1 MFFEICPNL
10 CVGLLR
16 GDPMGRYKVR
26 LAITFTALFLVLSIV
41 LVLFYISI
49 TRNFITSRAEDS
61 FVTFNLGI
69 SARVDSTL
77 KQTYETFVDL
87 VDEAKADGLNPVTTL
102 NNDNHYDL
110 VMEKTAN
117 GLRISGI
124 EYTFTTNYL
133 GTSLYDIPI
142 SIYSLSETIIGYDDE
157 QRFVVMQYDNTVAL
171 IDAKTFF
178 DTVLSSYRALDYR
191 YVLFNNDGHLYFDE
205 DAITSNLTLGNAFGS
220 VSESSQFF
228 SRIQGVNQLSGVG
241 QYDLFGEPSFIAY
254 TLLDGIYAEK
264 GIYFGQVINYYTL
277 LDSMA
282 FLTNSL
288 MFAFIIIVIIFLA
301 SLMAVYRILQSKN
314 EDIESARLIH
324 YYVKPYI
331 LKMNSKG
338 KIFFYN
344 ASFKRNIKNF
354 KKYKSVSDI
363 LLRDGGTEAL
373 EKVKKQE
380 PFVAKFSV
388 PSGEIYIRFIPV
400 RYALTYALIGDDITK
415 LEETYKYHREIAFY
429 NTITNEPNMNYMK
442 ADVKSLVEDAKR
454 FKHRNV
460 LVIFGIFKYGDI
472 TKVIGEKLSGE
483 VLVYVSKTVKDTIQ
497 DMQASLYHISFDR
510 FGILFENISSYEV
523 IETWADRLNEA
534 FEKPIDVDKNKFVLQ
549 FRIGQ
554 FNIDSDAYQSIN
566 EDQVYDNAILA
577 LNRASAYH
585 SNKPVVYDVTFGQS
599 LSRRQVIETDM
610 MSGIERHEFVMY
622 LQPQYHI
629 ISERIVGFEALVRW
643 DNPKYR
649 LDSPSEFIEIAENN
663 NMIIDIGR
671 IVMNETFKLAK
682 DLENYNIKISMN
694 VSPVQI
700 LQAGFVSELVNA
712 FEQYGLRE
720 HSISIEITETFLMT
734 SFDIIIEKLKLLQ
747 SKGFDIHL
755 DDFGTGY
762 SSLLYLKELPINAI
776 KIDKEFVKHSTADK
790 HSRAII
796 NMIIALAKNLDLEI
810 IAEGVEDD
818 KQFKFLQKSG
828 ADVIQ
833 GFYLGKA
840 MKYEDAIALL
850 KAYNIDRTASLSRK
864 R

>member
-1 MFFEICPNL
+1 
-10 CVGLLR
+10 
-16 GDPMGRYKVR
+16 MGRYKIR
-26 LAITFTALFLVLSIV
+26 LAATFTSLFLVLSII

-49 TRNFITSRAEDS
+49 TRNFISSRAEDS
-61 FVTFNLGI
+61 FRTFNLGI
-69 SARVDSTL
+69 SARVEGTL
-77 KQTYETFVDL
+77 NRTYETFVDM
-87 VDEAKADGLNPVTTL
+87 VDDYTDDGLDPIVEL
-102 NNDNHYDL
+102 NNDLSYDL
-110 VMEKTAN
+110 VLAKSNTGITIN
-117 GLRISGI
+117 GVDYS
-124 EYTFTTNYL
+124 FTTF
-133 GTSLYDIPI
+133 YDNNTYFKQDI
-142 SIYSLSETIIGYDDE
+142 SIYPLSVILDGYTNNTTYVAFTYQNVIALVDASDFFQTI
-157 QRFVVMQYDNTVAL
+157 
-171 IDAKTFF
+171 
-178 DTVLSSYRALDYR
+178 LSAYNVLDYR
-191 YVLFNNDGHLYFDE
+191 YIIIHKDGYTYYDEGLAYNTLQIGEAFSNDDRSKFFNFLNTEGE
-205 DAITSNLTLGNAFGS
+205 MA
-220 VSESSQFF
+220 
-228 SRIQGVNQLSGVG
+228 GVG
-241 QYDLFGEPSFIAY
+241 QYDVFNEPSFFAY
-254 TLLDGIYAEK
+254 TKLQSIEAAG
-264 GIYFGQVINYYTL
+264 GIYFGQVINYYDL

-282 FLTNSL
+282 FLSNTL
-288 MFAFIIIVIIFLA
+288 MFAFIIIMIVFMF
-301 SLMAVYRILQSKN
+301 SMFAVYRMLQSKT
-314 EDIESARLIH
+314 EDIEAARLIH

-331 LKMNSKG
+331 LKVNGKG
-338 KIFFYN
+338 KIFFHN
-344 ASFKRNIKNF
+344 ASFKRVIKNY
-354 KKYKSVSDI
+354 KKYKSVTDI
-363 LLRDGGTEAL
+363 QLRDGGTEAI

-380 PFVAKFSV
+380 PFVAIFSV
-388 PSGEIYIRFIPV
+388 PSGDIYIRFIPV

-429 NTITNEPNMNYMK
+429 NNITNEPNMNYMK
-442 ADVKSLVEDAKR
+442 ADVKSLVEDPKR
-454 FKHRNV
+454 FKHRNA

-483 VLVYVSKTVKDTIQ
+483 VLVYVAKTVKETLKDY
-497 DMQASLYHISFDR
+497 QASLYHISFDR
-510 FGILFENISSYEV
+510 FGILFQNLNSYDD
-523 IETWADRLNEA
+523 INTWADKLAEA

-554 FNIDSDAYQSIN
+554 FNIDSDAYVSIH
-566 EDQVYDNAILA
+566 EDQVYDNTILS
-577 LNRASAYH
+577 LNRAAAYH

-599 LSRRQVIETDM
+599 LSRRQIIETDM
-610 MSGIERHEFVMY
+610 MAGIEQHEFVMY

-629 ISERIVGFEALVRW
+629 ESERVVGFEALVRW
-643 DNPKYR
+643 DNPKYK

-682 DLENYNIKISMN
+682 ELESYDIKISMN

-700 LQAGFVSELVNA
+700 LQAGFVTELVNA
-712 FEQYGLRE
+712 FEQYGLKE

-796 NMIIALAKNLDLEI
+796 NMIISLAKNLDLEI

-828 ADVIQ
+828 ADIIQ

>member
-1 MFFEICPNL
+1 
-10 CVGLLR
+10 
-16 GDPMGRYKVR
+16 MGRYRLR
-26 LAITFTALFLVLSIV
+26 LAIIFTSLFLILSIV
-41 LVLFYISI
+41 LVLFYMSI
-49 TRNFITSRAEDS
+49 TRNFISSRAEES
-61 FVTFNLGI
+61 FRTYNLGI
-69 SARVDSTL
+69 STRVEVTL
-77 KQTYETFVDL
+77 NQTYDTFKEM
-87 VDEAKADGLNPVTTL
+87 VDEYREQSLDPVIQLNGI
-102 NNDNHYDL
+102 NAYDL
-110 VMEKTAN
+110 VVSKSLTGYTVN
-117 GLRISGI
+117 GQFYNYSFRYLDTNYFDQNISIYPLSLVLDG
-124 EYTFTTNYL
+124 YDVTTNYVAF
-133 GTSLYDIPI
+133 S
-142 SIYSLSETIIGYDDE
+142 YDD
-157 QRFVVMQYDNTVAL
+157 VVAL
-171 IDAKTFF
+171 IDAHDYFNTIVEPFN
-178 DTVLSSYRALDYR
+178 VLKYR
-191 YVLFNNDGHLYFDE
+191 YVIFHRDGYTYVDQAGDYDTDQF
-205 DAITSNLTLGNAFGS
+205 GNVF
-220 VSESSQFF
+220 SESDRTAFF
-228 SRIQGVNQLSGVG
+228 QGINGSSMTAGVG
-241 QYDLFGEPSFIAY
+241 QFSMFSEPSFFAY
-254 TLLDGIYAEK
+254 SQMQTITSDG
-264 GIYFGQVINYYTL
+264 GIYFGQVINYYDL

-288 MFAFIIIVIIFLA
+288 MFAFIIIMIVFV
-301 SLMAVYRILQSKN
+301 SSMFAVYRILDSKS

-331 LKMNSKG
+331 LKVNGKG

-344 ASFKRNIKNF
+344 ASFKRNIRNF
-354 KKYKSVSDI
+354 KKYKNVSDI
-363 LLRDGGTEAL
+363 PLRDGGTEAF
-373 EKVKKQE
+373 EKMKKQE
-380 PFVAKFSV
+380 PFVAKFAV

-400 RYALTYALIGDDITK
+400 RYALTYALVGDDITK

-429 NTITNEPNMNYMK
+429 NNITNEPNMNYMK
-442 ADVKSLVEDAKR
+442 ADVKALVGDEKR
-454 FKHRNV
+454 FKHRNA

-483 VLVYVSKTVKDTIQ
+483 VLIYVAKTVKETLKDF
-497 DMQASLYHISFDR
+497 QASLYHISFDR
-510 FGILFENISSYEV
+510 FGILFENLENYEK
-523 IETWADRLNEA
+523 IETWADRLTEA

-554 FNIDSDAYQSIN
+554 FNIDSDEYVSIH

-577 LNRASAYH
+577 LNRAAAYH
-585 SNKPVVYDVTFGQS
+585 SQKPVVYDVTFGQS

-610 MSGIERHEFVMY
+610 MTGIERHEFVMY

-629 ISERIVGFEALVRW
+629 NSEKIVGFEALVRW
-643 DNPKYR
+643 DNPKYK

-682 DLENYNIKISMN
+682 ELEDYDIKISMN

-700 LQAGFVSELVNA
+700 LQAGFVTELVNA
-712 FEQYGLRE
+712 YEQYGLKE

-796 NMIIALAKNLDLEI
+796 NMIIALAKNLDLQI
-810 IAEGVEDD
+810 IAEGVEDE

-828 ADVIQ
+828 ADIIQ

-850 KAYNIDRTASLSRK
+850 KAYNIDRSASLTRK

>member
-1 MFFEICPNL
+1 
-10 CVGLLR
+10 
-16 GDPMGRYKVR
+16 MGQYKIR
-26 LAITFTALFLVLSIV
+26 LAIVFSTLFLILSIV
-41 LVLFYISI
+41 LVLFYMSI
-49 TRNFITSRAEDS
+49 TRNFISSRAEES
-61 FVTFNLGI
+61 FKTYNLGI
-69 SARVDSTL
+69 STRVEVTL
-77 KQTYETFVDL
+77 DQTYDAFKGMVDDYRSASQDPVL
-87 VDEAKADGLNPVTTL
+87 QLNAISA
-102 NNDNHYDL
+102 YDL
-110 VMEKTAN
+110 VVEKN
-117 GLRISGI
+117 GTGFLVEGI
-124 EYTFTTNYL
+124 QYNYMPDYLETNY
-133 GTSLYDIPI
+133 YNQDI
-142 SIYSLSETIIGYDDE
+142 SIFPLNLVLQNYTNSTNY
-157 QRFVVMQYDNTVAL
+157 VVFEYDNVVAL
-171 IDAKTFF
+171 IDAQDYF
-178 DTVLSSYRALDYR
+178 DTILRPFNVLNYR
-191 YVLFNNDGHLYFDE
+191 YVIFHRDGYTYFDE
-205 DAITSNLTLGNAFGS
+205 GAEYTTYQFGDALTPSDRDRFFTDINGTSI
-220 VSESSQFF
+220 
-228 SRIQGVNQLSGVG
+228 RSGVG
-241 QYDLFGEPSFIAY
+241 QFVMFDEPSFFAY
-254 TLLDGIYAEK
+254 SQMQSIPSVG
-264 GIYFGQVINYYTL
+264 GIYFGQVINYYDL

-288 MFAFIIIVIIFLA
+288 MFAFIIILIVFMA
-301 SLMAVYRILQSKN
+301 SMFALYRLIQTKT

-331 LKMNSKG
+331 LKVSGKG

-344 ASFKRNIKNF
+344 ASFKRNVKNY
-354 KKYKSVSDI
+354 KKYKSVTDI
-363 LLRDGGTEAL
+363 MLRDGGTEAF
-373 EKVKKQE
+373 EMVKKQE
-380 PFVAKFSV
+380 PFVAKFAV
-388 PSGEIYIRFIPV
+388 PSGDIYIRFIPV
-400 RYALTYALIGDDITK
+400 RYALTYALVGDDITK

-429 NTITNEPNMNYMK
+429 NNITNEPNMNYMK
-442 ADVKSLVEDAKR
+442 ADLKSLVKDEKR
-454 FKHRNV
+454 FKHRNA

-483 VLVYVSKTVKDTIQ
+483 VLIYVAKTVKETLKDV
-497 DMQASLYHISFDR
+497 QANLYHISFDR
-510 FGILFENISSYEV
+510 FGILFENLENYEK
-523 IETWADRLNEA
+523 IETWSERLVEA

-554 FNIDSDAYQSIN
+554 FNIDSDAYVSIT
-566 EDQVYDNAILA
+566 EDQVYDNTILA
-577 LNRASAYH
+577 LTRATAYH
-585 SNKPVVYDVTFGQS
+585 TQKPMVYDVTFGQV
-599 LSRRQVIETDM
+599 LSRRQIIETDM

-629 ISERIVGFEALVRW
+629 VSEKIVGFEALVRW
-643 DNPKYR
+643 DNPKYK

-671 IVMNETFKLAK
+671 IVMNETFRLAK
-682 DLENYNIKISMN
+682 QLEDYDIKISMN

-700 LQAGFVSELVNA
+700 LQAGFVMELVNA
-712 FEQYGLRE
+712 YEQYGLRE
-720 HSISIEITETFLMT
+720 HAISIEITETFLMT

-828 ADVIQ
+828 ADIIQ

-850 KAYNIDRTASLSRK
+850 KAYNIDRTASLTRK

>member
-1 MFFEICPNL
+1 
-10 CVGLLR
+10 
-16 GDPMGRYKVR
+16 MGRYRVR
-26 LAITFTALFLVLSIV
+26 LAIIFTTLFLILSVV
-41 LVLFYISI
+41 LVLFYMSI
-49 TRNFITSRAEDS
+49 TRNFISTRAEES
-61 FVTFNLGI
+61 FKTYNLGI
-69 SARVDSTL
+69 STRVEISL
-77 KQTYETFVDL
+77 VQTYDTFKTMI
-87 VDEAKADGLNPVTTL
+87 DEFNQQGLDAVSEL
-102 NNDNHYDL
+102 ESLSAYDL
-110 VMEKTAN
+110 VVEKNATGYVIN
-117 GLRISGI
+117 NTQYNFNLQYKGN
-124 EYTFTTNYL
+124 NY
-133 GTSLYDIPI
+133 YNQKI
-142 SIYSLSETIIGYDDE
+142 SIYPLDLILTDYVGQTNYVAFSYDDVVA
-157 QRFVVMQYDNTVAL
+157 FVAADDYFSTILAPFNV
-171 IDAKTFF
+171 
-178 DTVLSSYRALDYR
+178 LDYR
-191 YVLFNNDGHLYFDE
+191 YVVFHKDGYTYMDE
-205 DAITSNLTLGNAFGS
+205 SGDYDGSQFGNAF
-220 VSESSQFF
+220 SESDRSRFF
-228 SRIQGVNQLSGVG
+228 QDINGSSIDAGVG
-241 QYDLFGEPSFIAY
+241 QFTMFSEPSFFAY
-254 TLLDGIYAEK
+254 SRMQSIESVG
-264 GIYFGQVINYYTL
+264 GIYFGQVINYYDL
-277 LDSMA
+277 LASMA

-288 MFAFIIIVIIFLA
+288 MFAFIIIMIVFISSMF
-301 SLMAVYRILQSKN
+301 AVYRILDSKS

-331 LKMNSKG
+331 LKVNGKG

-344 ASFKRNIKNF
+344 ASFKRNIKNYKKF
-354 KKYKSVSDI
+354 KHVSDI
-363 LLRDGGTEAL
+363 PLRDGGTEAF
-373 EKVKKQE
+373 EFMKKQE
-380 PFVAKFSV
+380 PFVAKFAI
-388 PSGEIYIRFIPV
+388 PSGDIYVRFIPV
-400 RYALTYALIGDDITK
+400 RYALTYALVGDDITK
-415 LEETYKYHREIAFY
+415 LEETYKYHREIAFF
-429 NTITNEPNMNYMK
+429 NIITNEPNMNYMK
-442 ADVKSLVEDAKR
+442 ADVKTLVTDPKR
-454 FKHRNV
+454 FKHRNA

-483 VLVYVSKTVKDTIQ
+483 VLVYVAKTVKDTLK
-497 DMQASLYHISFDR
+497 DYQATLYHISFDR
-510 FGILFENISSYEV
+510 FGILFENLESYEK
-523 IETWADRLNEA
+523 IEDWSDRLSEA

-554 FNIDSDAYQSIN
+554 FNIDSDAYVSIT
-566 EDQVYDNAILA
+566 EDQVYDNTILA
-577 LNRASAYH
+577 LNRAAAYH
-585 SNKPVVYDVTFGQS
+585 SQKPVVYDVTFGQS

-610 MSGIERHEFVMY
+610 MTGIERHEFVMY

-629 ISERIVGFEALVRW
+629 NSEKIVGFEALVRW
-643 DNPKYR
+643 DNPKYK

-671 IVMNETFKLAK
+671 IVMNETFRLAK
-682 DLENYNIKISMN
+682 QLEDYDIKISMN

-700 LQAGFVSELVNA
+700 LQAGFVMELVNA
-712 FEQYGLRE
+712 FEQYGLKE

-828 ADVIQ
+828 ADIIQ

-850 KAYNIDRTASLSRK
+850 KAYNIDRTASLTRK

>member
-1 MFFEICPNL
+1 
-10 CVGLLR
+10 
-16 GDPMGRYKVR
+16 MGRYKVR
-26 LAITFTALFLVLSIV
+26 LAFTFTSLFLVLSFV

-49 TRNFITSRAEDS
+49 TRNFISSRAEDS

-77 KQTYETFVDL
+77 KQTYETFIDIVD
-87 VDEAKADGLNPVTTL
+87 DAKADGLNPVTAL
-102 NNDNHYDL
+102 NNAAHYDL
-110 VMEKTAN
+110 VLEKTLN
-117 GLRISGI
+117 GYLISGI
-124 EYTFTTNYL
+124 EYPFTTNYL
-133 GTSLYDIPI
+133 ATSLYDIPI
-142 SIYSLSETIIGYDDE
+142 SIYPLSAVLTGYTDP
-157 QRFVVMQYDNTVAL
+157 QQYVVMQFDNVVAL

-178 DTVLSSYRALDYR
+178 DTILNSYTALDYR

-205 DAITSNLTLGNAFGS
+205 DTTLHNSGFGNAFS
-220 VSESSQFF
+220 SESERIQFF
-228 SRIQGVNQLSGVG
+228 SKIQGVDRLSGVG
-241 QYDLFGEPSFIAY
+241 QYELFGESSFVAY
-254 TLLDGIYAEK
+254 TLLDSIEAEK
-264 GIYFGQVINYYTL
+264 GIYFGQIVNYYTL

-288 MFAFIIIVIIFLA
+288 MFAFIIIVIVFLV
-301 SLMAVYRILQSKN
+301 SLMAVYHILQSKN
-314 EDIESARLIH
+314 EDIEAARLIH

-331 LKMNSKG
+331 VKVNAKG
-338 KIFFYN
+338 KIIFYN
-344 ASFKRNIKNF
+344 ASFKRKIKNF
-354 KKYKSVSDI
+354 KKYRMVSDI
-363 LLRDGGTEAL
+363 FLRDGGTEAL

-388 PSGEIYIRFIPV
+388 PGGEIYIRFIPV

-442 ADVKSLVEDAKR
+442 ADVKSLVEDEKR

-483 VLVYVSKTVKDTIQ
+483 VLVYVAKTVKDTIK

-510 FGILFENISSYEV
+510 FGILFENLSSYTL
-523 IETWADRLNEA
+523 IETWAERLNEA

-566 EDQVYDNAILA
+566 EERVYENAILA
-577 LNRASAYH
+577 LNRASTYH
-585 SNKPVVYDVTFGQS
+585 SSKPVVYDVTFGQS
-599 LSRRQVIETDM
+599 LSRRQIIESDI
-610 MSGIERHEFVMY
+610 MSGIEKNEFVMY

-629 ISERIVGFEALVRW
+629 VSERIVGFEALVRW
-643 DNPKYR
+643 DNPKYK

-682 DLENYNIKISMN
+682 ELENYDIKISMN
-694 VSPVQI
+694 ISPVQI

-712 FEQYGLRE
+712 FEQYGLKE

-828 ADVIQ
+828 ADIIQ